1 MRGPTY
7 DWPPLLH
14 ELDVIDVTLVT
25 HAGEAVS

>member
-1 MRGPTY
+1 MRGHAF
-7 DWPPLLH
+7 DKPPLLH